1 MNKALIVTL
10 IIALAVLSVPV
21 AALTYED
28 MARYPDKNTGASITI
43 SGEVDQV
50 IYEDEGWAV
59 KMQTKKTEYGYFG
72 NDLFVYFSEYPSNGR
87 VLEDD
92 MIQATGTFI
101 GPYQYETV
109 LGAVREVPLILGSS
123 YVINPISM
131 RY

>member
-1 MNKALIVTL
+1 MSA
-10 IIALAVLSVPV
+10 
-21 AALTYED
+21 
-28 MARYPDKNTGASITI
+28 
-43 SGEVDQV
+43 
-50 IYEDEGWAV
+50 
-59 KMQTKKTEYGYFG
+59 YGVSAHRS
-72 NDLFVYFSEYPSNGR
+72 LFVYFSEYPSNGR